1 VVLRT
6 YIYLH
11 LLAVALTGL
20 VAYWD
25 RVGLPSGPWQ
35 FDIYLG
41 LLSVYLIPVFPIV
54 AMFVLAAHRLDR
66 SQQAF
71 VVLVAILATITHAI
85 AALPLIQ

>member
-1 VVLRT
+1 VAVLVVLRT

-35 FDIYLG
+35 FVFYIGLG
-41 LLSVYLIPVFPIV
+41 SVYLLPIFPVIAIFI
-54 AMFVLAAHRLDR
+54 LGIHRLDR
-66 SQQAF
+66 SQQA
-71 VVLVAILATITHAI
+71 I